1 MAYATLSRR
10 RVQGVLRIVVQLRER
25 YRPTYKSK
33 EESPLRAWWVLGSP
47 ARQIHPADVQGRVSG
62 LITGSRKFHVS
73 DLFGGHSEFLNQHV
87 TRLNDEPVLS
97 LLADI
102 TTDQPD
108 TAVDVVSDH

>member
-1 MAYATLSRR
+1 MRLFPDEEYKVCSELLCNYGSDIAQLTSRR
-10 RVQGVLRIVVQLRER
+10 KNHLCVHGEFWAAQHVRYIQQMCKVV
-25 YRPTYKSK
+25 YP
-33 EESPLRAWWVLGSP
+33 
-47 ARQIHPADVQGRVSG
+47 
-62 LITGSRKFHVS
+62 GSRKFHVS